1 MNCKILPLLYSKH
14 YAVKFKSGFKLQDKQ
29 FCFLKR
35 LTIIVSSSTKSL
47 PMRLITLLSL
57 FFIFNGN
64 IWGQN
69 KDLKK
74 ANQLFKE
81 DKYALAIPHYKKALT
96 TKKNLSIKS
105 KLAFCYKI
113 TNRIEEAGKL
123 YEEIITNERAKTKS
137 YYYYAET
144 LMSSGRYDEAKNW
157 FSKYAI
163 IEPDDETVD
172 RMIASCDFAKTVPAH
187 FGHATICPFSQNS
200 EADDN
205 APVFWENG
213 IVFTSDRK
221 GKLKFL
227 DTKSGTT
234 DRNYL
239 RLYHSEQRPDGTYN
253 EPKEY
258 ISKINDARKNTGMA
272 TFQPSGTSMFFTR
285 NGNHLNKQNAYC
297 LQLYEAKSS
306 NGKTWE
312 KAEQLNFCR
321 TASNYMHP
329 AISADGKSLFFVS
342 DKAGG
347 LGGTDIYVS
356 KKEKNRW
363 GKPQNL
369 GPKINTNGHE
379 GFPFMHQNGKLY
391 FCSKGHLGLG
401 GFDIFVTQLDENGE
415 WETPT
420 NLGAP
425 INSPT
430 DDISIFIS
438 ENEEKGLFT
447 SSREGG
453 DDDIFLVSFIPEA
466 VAINQTIISPMTKEA
481 TNPPPPIP
489 VPVTRTFNQPIV
501 KEKIPEFEE
510 NKVEIVKEEKVVERK
525 VFLEQFSNPTT
536 NVKKDEI
543 YALPS
548 IQFSEGE
555 YFVTYKIANELDQI
569 ATLLKEY
576 PSLKIEFGTHTA
588 NLNSF
593 EEKMSLTQKRA
604 DAILDYLSRK
614 NIDKNKVQT
623 KGYGGQQP
631 LNNCLMD
638 IDCSIEEHAVNDRVE
653 IRIIEK

>member
-1 MNCKILPLLYSKH
+1 
-14 YAVKFKSGFKLQDKQ
+14 
-29 FCFLKR
+29 
-35 LTIIVSSSTKSL
+35 
-47 PMRLITLLSL
+47 MRLITLLSL
-57 FFIFNGN
+57 LFIFNAN

-113 TNRIEEAGKL
+113 TNQIEAAVKL
-123 YEEIITNERAKTKS
+123 YEEIVTNERAKIKS
-137 YYYYAET
+137 FYYYAET
-144 LMSSGRYDEAKNW
+144 LMSSGRYDEAKSW

-163 IEPDDETVD
+163 IETEDENVD
-172 RMIASCDFAKTVPAH
+172 RMIASCDFAKSVPAY
-187 FGHATICPFSQNS
+187 FGHAVITSFSQNS
-200 EADDN
+200 EVDEN
-205 APVFWENG
+205 APVFWDNG

-227 DTKSGTT
+227 DTKSGAT
-234 DRNYL
+234 DRSYL
-239 RLYHSEQRPDGTYN
+239 RLYHSEQLPDGTYSQ
-253 EPKEY
+253 PKEY

-272 TFQPSGTSMFFTR
+272 TFQPSGASMFFTR

-306 NGKTWE
+306 NGETWE
-312 KAEQLNFCR
+312 KAEQLHFCR

-356 KKEKNRW
+356 KKEKDRW
-363 GKPQNL
+363 SKPQNL
-369 GPKINTNGHE
+369 GPKINTDGHE

-453 DDDIFLVSFIPEA
+453 DDDIFLVSFIPQAAAITSTVIAPSIKEETKTA
-466 VAINQTIISPMTKEA
+466 PPTKVAA
-481 TNPPPPIP
+481 TRP
-489 VPVTRTFNQPIV
+489 FNQPIPE
-501 KEKIPEFEE
+501 EKIPEFEE
-510 NKVEIVKEEKVVERK
+510 NEVAIIKEEKVVERK
-525 VFLEQFSNPTT
+525 VFLEQFSTPQIDIEQNKVYT
-536 NVKKDEI
+536 I
-543 YALPS
+543 PS
-548 IQFSEGE
+548 IQFFEGE
-555 YFVTYKIANELDQI
+555 YFVTYKIAKELDQLAI
-569 ATLLKEY
+569 LLKEH
-576 PSLKIEFGTHTA
+576 PTLRIEIAAHTA
-588 NLNSF
+588 NLSSF
-593 EEKMSLTQKRA
+593 EEKMKLTQNRA
-604 DAILDYLSRK
+604 DAMLDYLKRK
-614 NIDKNKVQT
+614 GIDENRVQV

-638 IDCSIEEHAVNDRVE
+638 IDCSVEEHATNDRVE
-653 IRIIEK
+653 IKVIKK

>member
-1 MNCKILPLLYSKH
+1 
-14 YAVKFKSGFKLQDKQ
+14 
-29 FCFLKR
+29 
-35 LTIIVSSSTKSL
+35 
-47 PMRLITLLSL
+47 MRLITLLSL
-57 FFIFNGN
+57 LFIFNVN
-64 IWGQN
+64 IWGQK

-113 TNRIEEAGKL
+113 TNRIEEAAKL
-123 YEEIITNERAKTKS
+123 YEEIVTNERAKTKS
-137 YYYYAET
+137 FFYYAET
-144 LMSSGRYDEAKNW
+144 LMSSGRYEEAKRW
-157 FSKYAI
+157 FKKYAT
-163 IEPDDETVD
+163 IETEDESVD
-172 RMIASCDFAKTVPAH
+172 RMIASCDFAKTVPAY
-187 FGHATICPFSQNS
+187 FGHATITSFAQNS
-200 EADDN
+200 EQDDS
-205 APVFWENG
+205 APVFWDNG

-227 DTKSGTT
+227 DTKSGAT

-239 RLYHSEQRPDGTYN
+239 RLYHSKLQPDGTYN
-253 EPKEY
+253 QPKEY

-272 TFQPSGTSMFFTR
+272 TFQPSGASMFFTR

-297 LQLYEAKSS
+297 LQLYEAQSA
-306 NGKTWE
+306 NGENWE
-312 KAEQLNFCR
+312 KAAQVNFCR

-329 AISADGKSLFFVS
+329 AISSDGKSLFFVS

-356 KKEKNRW
+356 RKEKNRW
-363 GKPQNL
+363 SRPENL
-369 GPKINTNGHE
+369 GAKINTDGHE
-379 GFPFMHQNGKLY
+379 GFPFIHPNGKLY

-401 GFDIFVTQLDENGE
+401 GFDIFVTQKNENGE

-453 DDDIFLVSFIPEA
+453 DDDIFLVSFIPQVITVNHKIVTSTTLPAIKEKA
-466 VAINQTIISPMTKEA
+466 PLPISVAA
-481 TNPPPPIP
+481 TRP
-489 VPVTRTFNQPIV
+489 FNQPPV

-510 NKVEIVKEEKVVERK
+510 EKSTTIEEEVTIERK
-525 VFLEQFSNPTT
+525 AFLEQFNTE
-536 NVKKDEI
+536 NGEVEKERI
-543 YALPS
+543 YTMPN
-548 IQFSEGE
+548 IQFFEGE
-555 YFVTYKIANELDQI
+555 YFVTYKIAEELDQI
-569 ATLLKEY
+569 AALLKEHTT
-576 PSLKIEFGTHTA
+576 LKIEIATHTA
-588 NLNSF
+588 NLSSF
-593 EEKMSLTQKRA
+593 EEKMQLTQNRA
-604 DAILDYLSRK
+604 DAILDYLERK
-614 NIDKNKVQT
+614 NIGKNSVQV

-638 IDCSIEEHAVNDRVE
+638 IDCSIEEHAINNRVE
-653 IRIIEK
+653 IKVIKK

>member
-1 MNCKILPLLYSKH
+1 
-14 YAVKFKSGFKLQDKQ
+14 
-29 FCFLKR
+29 
-35 LTIIVSSSTKSL
+35 
-47 PMRLITLLSL
+47 MRLITLLSL
-57 FFIFNGN
+57 LFIFNGN

-113 TNRIEEAGKL
+113 TNRIAEAVKL
-123 YEEIITNERAKTKS
+123 YEEIVSNERAKTKS

-157 FSKYAI
+157 FSKYAV
-163 IEPDDETVD
+163 IETEDETID
-172 RMIASCDFAKTVPAH
+172 RMIAACDFAKTVPAY
-187 FGHATICPFSQNS
+187 FGHAAITAFSQNS
-200 EADDN
+200 EVDEI
-205 APVFWENG
+205 APVFWDNG

-227 DTKSGTT
+227 DTKSGAT
-234 DRNYL
+234 DRSYL
-239 RLYHSEQRPDGTYN
+239 RLYHSEQLPDGTYN

-272 TFQPSGTSMFFTR
+272 TFQPAGASMFFTR

-297 LQLYEAKSS
+297 LQLYGAKSS
-306 NGKTWE
+306 DGKTWE
-312 KAEQLNFCR
+312 KAAQLNFCR

-347 LGGTDIYVS
+347 LGGTDIYIS

-363 GKPQNL
+363 SKPKNL

-379 GFPFMHQNGKLY
+379 GFPFIHQNGKLY

-401 GFDIFVTQLDENGE
+401 GFDIFVTQLDKNGE

-420 NLGAP
+420 NLGTP

-453 DDDIFLVSFIPEA
+453 DDDIFLVSFVPQTIA
-466 VAINQTIISPMTKEA
+466 VNQTIAPAIAKEE
-481 TNPPPPIP
+481 NKPSPPIK
-489 VPVTRTFNQPIV
+489 VASTRPFNQPLT
-501 KEKIPEFEE
+501 KEKIPKFEE
-510 NKVEIVKEEKVVERK
+510 NEVVITKEEKGLERK
-525 VFLEQFSNPTT
+525 IFLEQFSPSAT
-536 NVKKDEI
+536 NVEQNKI
-543 YALPS
+543 YTVPS
-548 IQFSEGE
+548 IQFFEGE
-555 YFVTYKIANELDQI
+555 YFVTYKIAKELDQV
-569 ATLLKEY
+569 AALLKEH
-576 PSLKIEFGTHTA
+576 PTLKIEIATHTA
-588 NLNSF
+588 NLSSF
-593 EEKMSLTQKRA
+593 EEKMNLTKKRA
-604 DAILDYLSRK
+604 GAILDYLLRK
-614 NIDKNKVQT
+614 NIDKNNVQT

-638 IDCSIEEHAVNDRVE
+638 IDCSVEEHAINDRVE
-653 IRIIEK
+653 IKIIAR

>member
-1 MNCKILPLLYSKH
+1 
-14 YAVKFKSGFKLQDKQ
+14 
-29 FCFLKR
+29 
-35 LTIIVSSSTKSL
+35 
-47 PMRLITLLSL
+47 MRLITLLSL
-57 FFIFNGN
+57 FFIFNTN

-113 TNRIEEAGKL
+113 TNQIEEAVKL
-123 YEEIITNERAKTKS
+123 YEDIVTNERAKTKS

-144 LMSSGRYDEAKNW
+144 LMSSGRYDEAKKW

-163 IEPDDETVD
+163 IEPDDETID
-172 RMIASCDFAKTVPAH
+172 RMIASCDFAKTVPAY
-187 FGHATICPFSQNS
+187 FGHATISSFSQNS
-200 EADDN
+200 EVDDN
-205 APVFWENG
+205 APVFWDNG

-221 GKLKFL
+221 GKIKFL
-227 DTKSGTT
+227 DTKSGAT

-239 RLYHSEQRPDGTYN
+239 RLYHSEQQPDGTYN

-272 TFQPSGTSMFFTR
+272 TFQPTGASMFFTR

-306 NGKTWE
+306 DGKTWE

-329 AISADGKSLFFVS
+329 AISADGKTLFFVS

-363 GKPQNL
+363 SKPQNL

-379 GFPFMHQNGKLY
+379 GFPFMHQNGKFY

-401 GFDIFVTQLDENGE
+401 GFDIFVTQLDKNGE
-415 WETPT
+415 WETPI

-453 DDDIFLVSFIPEA
+453 DDDIFLVSFMPQV
-466 VAINQTIISPMTKEA
+466 VAINPTIKEETKS
-481 TNPPPPIP
+481 TPPIS
-489 VPVTRTFNQPIV
+489 VSATRPFNQPI
-501 KEKIPEFEE
+501 KEEKIPEFEE
-510 NKVEIVKEEKVVERK
+510 NKVEFAKEEKVAERK
-525 VFLEQFSNPTT
+525 VFLEQFSTPTI
-536 NVKKDEI
+536 NIKQGEI
-543 YALPS
+543 YTIPS
-548 IQFSEGE
+548 IQFFEGE
-555 YFVTYKIANELDQI
+555 YFVTYKIAKELDKI
-569 ATLLKEY
+569 AVLLKER
-576 PSLKIEFGTHTA
+576 PTLKIEIATHTA
-588 NLNSF
+588 NLSSF
-593 EEKMSLTQKRA
+593 EEKMALTQKRA
-604 DAILDYLSRK
+604 EAILDYLARK
-614 NIDKNKVQT
+614 NIDENNVQT

-638 IDCSIEEHAVNDRVE
+638 IDCSVEEHAINDRVE
-653 IRIIEK
+653 IRIIKK

>member
-1 MNCKILPLLYSKH
+1 
-14 YAVKFKSGFKLQDKQ
+14 
-29 FCFLKR
+29 
-35 LTIIVSSSTKSL
+35 
-47 PMRLITLLSL
+47 MRLITLLSL
-57 FFIFNGN
+57 LFIFNTN
-64 IWGQN
+64 ISGQN

-81 DKYALAIPHYKKALT
+81 DKYALAIPHYKKALS

-113 TNRIEEAGKL
+113 TNQIEAAVNL
-123 YEEIITNERAKTKS
+123 YEEIVTNDRAKTKS

-144 LMSSGRYDEAKNW
+144 LMSSGHYDEAKSW
-157 FSKYAI
+157 FLKYAA
-163 IEPDDETVD
+163 IETEDETVD
-172 RMIASCDFAKTVPAH
+172 RMIASCDFAKTVPAY
-187 FGHATICPFSQNS
+187 FGHATITSFSQNS
-200 EADDN
+200 EQDDN
-205 APVFWENG
+205 APVFWDNG

-227 DTKSGTT
+227 DTKSGAT

-239 RLYHSEQRPDGTYN
+239 RLYHSELQADGTYN
-253 EPKEY
+253 QPKEY

-272 TFQPSGTSMFFTR
+272 TFQPSGASMFFTR

-297 LQLYEAKSS
+297 LQLYGAQSS
-306 NGKTWE
+306 DGESWE
-312 KAEQLNFCR
+312 KAAQLNFCR

-363 GKPQNL
+363 SRPENL
-369 GPKINTNGHE
+369 GAKINTDGHE
-379 GFPFMHQNGKLY
+379 GFPFIHPNGKLY

-401 GFDIFVTQLDENGE
+401 GFDIFVTQQNESGE

-438 ENEEKGLFT
+438 KNEEKGLFT

-453 DDDIFLVSFIPEA
+453 DDDIFLVSFIPQ
-466 VAINQTIISPMTKEA
+466 AIAIHQIVITPVTTEEPKTS
-481 TNPPPPIP
+481 PPIR
-489 VPVTRTFNQPIV
+489 VVATRPFNQPILE
-501 KEKIPEFEE
+501 EKVPEFKE
-510 NKVEIVKEEKVVERK
+510 NKVEVIKEEKVIERS
-525 VFLEQFSNPTT
+525 VFLNQFSETAINVEQNKIYTIPT
-536 NVKKDEI
+536 
-543 YALPS
+543 
-548 IQFSEGE
+548 IQFFEGE
-555 YFVTYKIANELDQI
+555 YFVTYKIAKELDKI
-569 ATLLKEY
+569 AALLKKH
-576 PSLKIEFGTHTA
+576 PTLKIEIATHTA
-588 NLNSF
+588 NLSSF

-604 DAILDYLSRK
+604 DAILEHLKRK
-614 NIDKNKVQT
+614 DIDKNSVQV
-623 KGYGGQQP
+623 KSYGGQQP

-638 IDCSIEEHAVNDRVE
+638 IDCSVEEHSINDRVE
-653 IRIIEK
+653 IKVIEK

>member
-1 MNCKILPLLYSKH
+1 
-14 YAVKFKSGFKLQDKQ
+14 
-29 FCFLKR
+29 
-35 LTIIVSSSTKSL
+35 
-47 PMRLITLLSL
+47 MRLITLLSL
-57 FFIFNGN
+57 FFIFNTN

-113 TNRIEEAGKL
+113 TNQIEEAVKL
-123 YEEIITNERAKTKS
+123 YEDIVTNERAKTKS

-144 LMSSGRYDEAKNW
+144 LMSSGRYDEAKKW

-163 IEPDDETVD
+163 IEPDDETID
-172 RMIASCDFAKTVPAH
+172 RMIASCDFAKTVPAY
-187 FGHATICPFSQNS
+187 FGHATISSFSQNS
-200 EADDN
+200 EVDDN
-205 APVFWENG
+205 APVFWDNG

-221 GKLKFL
+221 GKIKFL
-227 DTKSGTT
+227 DTKSGAT

-239 RLYHSEQRPDGTYN
+239 RLYHSEQQPDGTYN

-272 TFQPSGTSMFFTR
+272 TFQPTGASMFFTR

-306 NGKTWE
+306 DGKTWE

-329 AISADGKSLFFVS
+329 TISADGKTLFFVS

-363 GKPQNL
+363 SKPQNL

-379 GFPFMHQNGKLY
+379 GFPFMHQNGKFY

-401 GFDIFVTQLDENGE
+401 GFDIFVTQLDKNGE
-415 WETPT
+415 WETPI

-453 DDDIFLVSFIPEA
+453 DDDIFLVSFMPQV
-466 VAINQTIISPMTKEA
+466 VAINPTIKEETKS
-481 TNPPPPIP
+481 TPPIS
-489 VPVTRTFNQPIV
+489 VSATRPFNQPI
-501 KEKIPEFEE
+501 KEEKIPEFEE
-510 NKVEIVKEEKVVERK
+510 NKVEFAKEEKVAERK
-525 VFLEQFSNPTT
+525 VFLEQFSTPTI
-536 NVKKDEI
+536 NIKQGEI
-543 YALPS
+543 YTIPS
-548 IQFSEGE
+548 IQFFEGE
-555 YFVTYKIANELDQI
+555 YFVTYKIAKELDKI
-569 ATLLKEY
+569 AVLLKER
-576 PSLKIEFGTHTA
+576 PTLKIEIATHTA
-588 NLNSF
+588 NLSSF
-593 EEKMSLTQKRA
+593 EEKMALTQKRA
-604 DAILDYLSRK
+604 EAILDYLARK
-614 NIDKNKVQT
+614 NIDENNVQT

-638 IDCSIEEHAVNDRVE
+638 IDCSVEEHAINDRVE
-653 IRIIEK
+653 IRIIKK